1 MNGKKRLFS
10 HTTKIEFCNPF
21 EFYNIK
27 QAQYKGQRFFWR
39 SPDEETFIVGLGVSA
54 SVSNRS
60 SKNRFNEIDEQWKEI
75 LETAIIDNSYDVI
88 GTGPLLF
95 GGFSF
100 DIESIDMSEWNHYG
114 ESLFYLPKIML
125 TFSDDNYYLT
135 INRFLES
142 SESEWDMEQ
151 ELNEFVQQLTTIR
164 DTVTTNIPHIKAI
177 EEMNVEKWVNSVK
190 DIVNILK
197 STEMKKVV
205 LARKLQVSFSDQP
218 SSTYILQQLAEQ
230 QRSSFIF
237 SLEAEDGCF
246 LGASPERL
254 VKIKGKEVLS
264 TCLAGSTRRG
274 QDEEEDRN
282 LGGLLL
288 NDPKNLFEH
297 ELVVSMIEDALRPYC
312 DQLSIPKD
320 PILMKTPYIQHLFT
334 PVVGKIKK
342 DCSIFSLVKDLHPTP
357 ALGGVP
363 RKPAMKLIR
372 EKEEMDRGFYGSPI
386 GWTDYRGNGEFIVGI
401 RSGLLKGNSAYLYAG
416 CGLVSDSIAE
426 KELRETRVKFK
437 PMLNAIG
444 GKEL

>member
-10 HTTKIEFCNPF
+10 HTTQIEFCNPY
-21 EFYNIK
+21 EFYNIN

-39 SPDEETFIVGLGVSA
+39 SPDGETFIVGLGVSA
-54 SVSNRS
+54 SISNS
-60 SKNRFNEIDEQWKEI
+60 SSMNRFDEIDQQWKRI
-75 LETAIIDNSYDVI
+75 LKTAIIDNSYNVI

-100 DIESIDMSEWNHYG
+100 DTESIKMSEWDHYG

-125 TFSDDNYYLT
+125 TFSNNRYYIT
-135 INRFLES
+135 MNHFLES
-142 SESEWDMEQ
+142 AESKGYMEQ
-151 ELNEFVQQLTTIR
+151 DLKEFVQQLTT
-164 DTVTTNIPHIKAI
+164 TTDSAATNTPHIKDM
-177 EEMNVEKWVNSVK
+177 EEINVEKWVNSVK

-205 LARKLQVSFSDQP
+205 LARKLKVSFSDQP
-218 SSTYILQQLAEQ
+218 SSTYILQQLADQ
-230 QRSSFIF
+230 QQSSFIF
-237 SLEAEDGCF
+237 SMEAEDGCF

-254 VKIKGKEVLS
+254 VKITGTEVLS

-274 QDEEEDRN
+274 KDEEDDRN
-282 LGGLLL
+282 LGEGLL

-312 DQLSIPKD
+312 NQLSIPGD
-320 PILMKTPYIQHLFT
+320 PILMKTPYIQHLYT
-334 PVVGKIKK
+334 PVVGKINKK
-342 DCSIFSLVKDLHPTP
+342 GNIFSLVKDLHPTP

-372 EKEEMDRGFYGSPI
+372 ENEEMDRGFYGSPI
-386 GWTDYRGNGEFIVGI
+386 GWTDFQGNGEFIVGI

-416 CGLVSDSIAE
+416 CGLVSDSVAE

-444 GKEL
+444 GKEI